1 MLLLRPIVLTHLRR
15 QEPSR
20 SMLCKKPCRMLGVFP
35 HYFTV
40 DFLTD
45 VLEGPTPH
53 NARGRCFP
61 DTFVGERPVMMSE
74 GCR

>member
-1 MLLLRPIVLTHLRR
+1 
-15 QEPSR
+15 
-20 SMLCKKPCRMLGVFP
+20 MLGVFP

-74 GCR
+74 GYR